1 MDRPRLYIVY
11 SGGDNP
17 KANTA
22 LRLIRVG
29 IAVRASKPPRGS
41 VLLDARAST
50 PVSAEDRDVIAE
62 KGLAVVDASWRR
74 LPPPPSRRVR
84 ARRLPLLLAANPV
97 NYGRPFLLSSAEALA
112 AALDI
117 AGYPEEARQVL
128 SVFKW
133 GHVFFELNRGLLEA
147 YRELDARGVVEAEC
161 RILQELG
168 LEGGGDCSP
177 DRLLAIYRRLLESY
191 IQRGR

>member
-1 MDRPRLYIVY
+1 MSRPRLYIVY

-22 LRLIRVG
+22 LRLIRAG
-29 IAVRASKPPRGS
+29 IAVRVARPPRGS

-62 KGLAVVDASWRR
+62 KGLVVVDASWRR
-74 LPPPPSRRVR
+74 LPPPPSKRVR

-112 AALDI
+112 AALDV
-117 AGYPEEARQVL
+117 AGYPEEARRVL

-133 GHVFFELNRGLLEA
+133 GPVFFELNGGLLEA
-147 YRELDARGVVEAEC
+147 YRGLDAKGVVEAEC
-161 RILQELG
+161 RILRELG
-168 LEGGGDCSP
+168 LEDGEVCSP
-177 DRLLAIYRRLLESY
+177 GRLLGLYRRLLESY
-191 IQRGR
+191 IERGR